1 MIELSIPGFGD
12 LHLDTLICDFNGTLA
27 RDGHLIEKARAL
39 LPKVADLVDIRVVT
53 GNTFGS
59 AADALRDCPC
69 TLTLL
74 GAQDQAKAKL
84 ALVETIGAGRI
95 VAIGNG
101 RNDRLM
107 LKAAALGIGVAGDE
121 GIAAEATSA
130 CDVVAPSIAEA
141 LELLLEPRRLL
152 ATLRD

>member
-1 MIELSIPGFGD
+1 VFELSIPGFGD

-27 RDGHLIEKARAL
+27 RDGHLIEEARTL
-39 LPKVADLVDIRVVT
+39 LPRIASLVDIRVVT

-59 AADALRDCPC
+59 ATDALRDCPC

-74 GAQDQAKAKL
+74 DAYDQAKAKL
-84 ALVETIGAGRI
+84 ALVETIGASRI

-107 LKAAALGIGVAGDE
+107 LKAAALGIGVVGGE
-121 GIAAEATSA
+121 GIAGEAASA
-130 CDVVAPSIAEA
+130 SDVIASNIAEA